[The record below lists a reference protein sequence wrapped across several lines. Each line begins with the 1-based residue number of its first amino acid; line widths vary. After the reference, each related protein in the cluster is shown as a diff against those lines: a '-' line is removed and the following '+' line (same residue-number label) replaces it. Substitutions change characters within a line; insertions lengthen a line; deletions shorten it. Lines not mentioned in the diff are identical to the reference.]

1 MGLRIIQTLHADLAN
16 TLAQRNALVDLLA
29 VLCPALMRPDFRATY
44 LVQVLGED
52 RGAAV
57 LKALDDC
64 WGSHDRRPDV
74 R

>member
-1 MGLRIIQTLHADLAN
+1 MGLRIIQNLHQELAL

-29 VLCPALMRPDFRATY
+29 VLCPALMVGAFRKDY
-44 LVQVLGED
+44 LVQVLGTE
-52 RGAAV
+52 RGQAA
-57 LKALDDC
+57 LKAFEDC

>member
-1 MGLRIIQTLHADLAN
+1 MGLRIIQNLHANLAN

-29 VLCPALMRPDFRATY
+29 VLCPALMRPDFRKTY

-52 RGAAV
+52 RGKAV
-57 LKALDDC
+57 LTALEDC